1 MICAFKSLQYYEP
14 KMAYCYFL
22 LGRPMDYS
30 MPVFPVYDHL
40 PEHAQTHV
48 LLVDDAIQP
57 SHSLLSPSPHAFK
70 LSQHQDL
77 YNESVL
83 HIRWPKYWSF
93 SVSPSNENSG

>member
-22 LGRPMDYS
+22 LGHPMDYS
-30 MPVFPVYDHL
+30 MPVFLVHHHL

-48 LLVDDAIQP
+48 LRVDDAIQP
-57 SHSLLSPSPHAFK
+57 SHPLLSPSHAFK

-83 HIRWPKYWSF
+83 HIRWPKYWTLV
-93 SVSPSNENSG
+93 SVLPMKIQD